1 MLSSTQQAILE
12 LIVSQVVGT
21 ERGNS
26 VSGRFLRA
34 KIKGIAL
41 ADLAGLQPL
50 YLSSWGDAPNEEYGL
65 TFEGLVASSRG
76 SDVTR
81 ALRAILRTWIDY
93 RTDDPDFFVFSW
105 EDVYLEHLK
114 AGGPPEQNTQQER
127 QFFDLVIKLGKLS
140 QTGTMTGNPPVWQW
154 LTPAHIES
162 LMEKAGET
170 GEVDDFIEAIRTNLK
185 KPPPPPDVVPPFGAA
200 EHAETRQDEE
210 QDISIEEAVQRVLKA
225 LVGSHRGTADRGT
238 SRQWY
243 TGQQLVSAT
252 GLDPLAIDDAVEWL
266 ATRNLVKSLGGAG
279 TAPFHFMQV
288 QLRPEGRA
296 FHEKSVRESELA
308 PMPNTP
314 IVKREVG
321 RLRQLLDDLAV
332 SYEMDTSLGDILWR
346 DANDVE
352 AARDAGL
359 HKSVLLLSGSILE
372 AVLVDVLEKRHDL
385 AEPMFKRL
393 RKANANRQFPDDA
406 SLPDLLAL
414 ATGELVAGL
423 APLLGPAHKPV
434 AQTVI
439 DHRDLIH
446 PHREV
451 RRTQLRINQHSSEAL
466 YSFLCVVLHE
476 VAEAIKAGW
485 VRQYE
490 KA

>member
-170 GEVDDFIEAIRTNLK
+170 GEV
-185 KPPPPPDVVPPFGAA
+185 
-200 EHAETRQDEE
+200 EE